1 MNNGL
6 IGYISFE
13 SEVPPDLFMGLPLV
27 VLIVYIYIII
37 NILTHTIATYKHL
50 NIRVIMTQVAVGAA
64 TVADFCGRQG
74 SGLTAR

>member
-27 VLIVYIYIII
+27 VLIVYIYNNQHLDSPRSDHKHI
-37 NILTHTIATYKHL
+37 NIRA
-50 NIRVIMTQVAVGAA
+50 IMTHLSWDLA
-64 TVADFCGRQG
+64 TVVDCFG
-74 SGLTAR
+74 